1 MKKIGLIL
9 IFIGFVLLL
18 IMTVNFIKEKNKMI
32 SPIPEEKGVK
42 VIFVTPEDQK

>member
-42 VIFVTPEDQK
+42 VIFVTPENQN